1 MSSSNSTSNLVE
13 VDPRRRSILTA
24 KKSALILKQQ
34 QQPPP
39 DNQDNLV
46 FSVPIDPTLIDTIE
60 VKALELAK
68 DLDRVISNFE
78 AKMEEMSKYA
88 LESVEIHDSAVQN
101 LCSTLNHSREEM
113 LALITAV
120 DQLSEDMGGVVALS
134 SQIKVLKEALDLIEK
149 LPAVK

>member
-1 MSSSNSTSNLVE
+1 MSSSTNNLVE

-39 DNQDNLV
+39 DSQDNLV
-46 FSVPIDPTLIDTIE
+46 FSVPIDPKLIDTIE

-78 AKMEEMSKYA
+78 AKMQEMTKYA
-88 LESVEIHDSAVQN
+88 LESVEIHNSAVQG
-101 LCSTLNHSREEM
+101 LCSTLDHSRAEM

-149 LPAVK
+149 LPAVKG

>member
-1 MSSSNSTSNLVE
+1 MSSSSSTNNLVE
-13 VDPRRRSILTA
+13 VDPQRRSILMA

-34 QQPPP
+34 QQRPP
-39 DNQDNLV
+39 DSQDSLV
-46 FSVPIDPTLIDTIE
+46 CLVPIDSKLIDTIE

-78 AKMEEMSKYA
+78 VKMQEG
-88 LESVEIHDSAVQN
+88 
-101 LCSTLNHSREEM
+101 LCSTLDHSRAEM

-134 SQIKVLKEALDLIEK
+134 SQIKVLKEVLDLIEQ
-149 LPAVK
+149 LPAVKG